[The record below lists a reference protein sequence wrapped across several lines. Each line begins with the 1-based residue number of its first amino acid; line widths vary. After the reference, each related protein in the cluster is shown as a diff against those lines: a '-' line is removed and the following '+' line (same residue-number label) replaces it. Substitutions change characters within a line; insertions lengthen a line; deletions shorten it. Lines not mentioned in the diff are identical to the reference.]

1 MGNTRVLLEVVEND
15 LVDVQHTDYYPFG
28 LSFENN
34 NLNRNKY
41 LYGGKEYQ
49 DAVLGGRLLSFYDFG
64 SRYYDSEIGRWFNID
79 PALQMVGPYSYC
91 NNNPI
96 CYIDPDGE
104 WIHIAIGALVGG
116 IINVVTHWDEI
127 GSFKDGLAAF
137 GIGAVAGAVGAAT
150 GGVAFAGA
158 GGAAAV
164 LGSGG
169 FLAGMA
175 GGAAGTAFSMPL
187 ESLGNSLYFGDPF
200 MTGSDYVLGVAG
212 GGLLGG
218 LINGG
223 ASVIKGQNFWNG
235 SVSPSNV
242 STPRSSPKLDYELP
256 QNKVVEL
263 PSTVSPAEIPDLPQP
278 RLAPVPEKVYLT
290 LDPELGGIRGN
301 YSVYYGADKVT
312 NEIKYIGIT
321 GREPQIRFGEHLR
334 ALGTGREKL
343 KYAVI
348 PGLRGLSETSARI
361 MEQRHINFYDF
372 QKNGGTLLNKKNSLA
387 PKYWKKYGIIK

>member
-1 MGNTRVLLEVVEND
+1 M
-15 LVDVQHTDYYPFG
+15 
-28 LSFENN
+28 
-34 NLNRNKY
+34 
-41 LYGGKEYQ
+41 
-49 DAVLGGRLLSFYDFG
+49 LSFYDFG
-64 SRYYDSEIGRWFNID
+64 SRYYDPEIGRWFNID

-96 CYIDPDGE
+96 RYIDPDGE

-158 GGAAAV
+158 EGAAAV

-187 ESLGNSLYFGDPF
+187 ESLGNSLYFGDSF

-290 LDPELGGIRGN
+290 LDIESGRVKSFADSRSAISEWLQNAGKLERSQLINDIESVGFTKYYDDGIFM
-301 YSVYYGADKVT
+301 
-312 NEIKYIGIT
+312 KYHKGDII
-321 GREPQIRFGEHLR
+321 IRIDPPHKNTIFNH
-334 ALGTGREKL
+334 
-343 KYAVI
+343 I
-348 PGLRGLSETSARI
+348 
-361 MEQRHINFYDF
+361 HINYKKERTAYDI
-372 QKNGGTLLNKKNSLA
+372 LLHKVKFNSKEAHIL
-387 PKYWKKYGIIK
+387 IK

>member
-1 MGNTRVLLEVVEND
+1 
-15 LVDVQHTDYYPFG
+15 
-28 LSFENN
+28 
-34 NLNRNKY
+34 
-41 LYGGKEYQ
+41 
-49 DAVLGGRLLSFYDFG
+49 
-64 SRYYDSEIGRWFNID
+64 
-79 PALQMVGPYSYC
+79 MVGPYSYC

-96 CYIDPDGE
+96 RYIDPDGE

-187 ESLGNSLYFGDPF
+187 ESLGNSLYFGDSF

-235 SVSPSNV
+235 SVSPSSV

-290 LDPELGGIRGN
+290 LDPELEEIIR
-301 YSVYYGADKVT
+301 Y
-312 NEIKYIGIT
+312 
-321 GREPQIRFGEHLR
+321 
-334 ALGTGREKL
+334 
-343 KYAVI
+343 
-348 PGLRGLSETSARI
+348 I
-361 MEQRHINFYDF
+361 MEQMLIIQLDMLVLPGEN
-372 QKNGGTLLNKKNSLA
+372 L
-387 PKYWKKYGIIK
+387 KYVLVNI